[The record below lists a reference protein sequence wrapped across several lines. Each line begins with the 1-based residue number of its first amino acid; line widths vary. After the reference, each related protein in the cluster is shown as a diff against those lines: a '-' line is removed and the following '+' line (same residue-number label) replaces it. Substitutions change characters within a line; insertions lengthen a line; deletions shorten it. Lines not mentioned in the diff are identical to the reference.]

1 MGQRRGKYSDDELE
15 AAVQAVLAGTSDRGA
30 SLLAAAREGSS
41 PPPPSLHFP
50 RQECRRRHRQQRPL
64 LLVMDGCA
72 SRISLPIVAAAE
84 SLGIIP
90 VCPTGLPNSHRDAA
104 WLQVCRIVRREIL
117 VLPARAA
124 RKTKRKRMN
133 TSGRILTRKLLEED
147 SKTSSERAKQPKRLP
162 ARKPRVDQ
170 PEIMTEA
177 WV

>member
-30 SLLAAAREGSS
+30 RGFA
-41 PPPPSLHFP
+41 PPLHFP
-50 RQECRRRHRQQRPL
+50 RQKCRRRHRQQRPL

-72 SRISLPIVAAAE
+72 LRISLPIVAAAE

-133 TSGRILTRKLLEED
+133 TSWRILTRKLLEED

-162 ARKPRVDQ
+162 ARK
-170 PEIMTEA
+170 E
-177 WV
+177 

>member
-1 MGQRRGKYSDDELE
+1 MTPPLFARWLPFFSD
-15 AAVQAVLAGTSDRGA
+15 AVPT
-30 SLLAAAREGSS
+30 
-41 PPPPSLHFP
+41 PIK
-50 RQECRRRHRQQRPL
+50 RPL

-90 VCPTGLPNSHRDAA
+90 VCPAGLPNSHRDAA
-104 WLQVCRIVRREIL
+104 WLQVCRIVRRKIL